1 MRVGRDEIVPVALNY
16 EDESKIVSPAYFV
29 FRINSPQITSE
40 YLFMWLSRNESD
52 RRAWFMS
59 DTSVRSGVEK
69 NRFLEIEIP
78 IPDIKIQKSISEIYN
93 IYQVRKKLAE
103 ELKLHLRSICPILI
117 KGSLN
122 EGERS

>member
-69 NRFLEIEIP
+69 NNFW
-78 IPDIKIQKSISEIYN
+78 
-93 IYQVRKKLAE
+93 KL
-103 ELKLHLRSICPILI
+103 KYRYPT
-117 KGSLN
+117 
-122 EGERS
+122 